1 MKCNK
6 AKQNKMRDACKGL
19 WFLTALGIPPR
30 RQPTSDWS
38 CLTQGCPTCPMGT
51 FCILYASP
59 RVHTYPMVSSI
70 HRVSTVSREGFD
82 SQLGSSHRKS
92 VESVDHG
99 ETTNFSF
106 STMFEKT
113 RKTLSTWPGIL
124 HHPEKAHNTKY
135 SATRQKA
142 RVRQVSYW
150 KSEIASKS
158 LAGAM
163 EGISLL
169 KALYNKDW
177 RK

>member
-1 MKCNK
+1 M
-6 AKQNKMRDACKGL
+6 
-19 WFLTALGIPPR
+19 
-30 RQPTSDWS
+30 
-38 CLTQGCPTCPMGT
+38 
-51 FCILYASP
+51 
-59 RVHTYPMVSSI
+59 
-70 HRVSTVSREGFD
+70 
-82 SQLGSSHRKS
+82 
-92 VESVDHG
+92 DHG

-113 RKTLSTWPGIL
+113 RKTVSTWPGIL
-124 HHPEKAHNTKY
+124 HHPEKAHNIKY

-142 RVRQVSYW
+142 RVSQASYW

-169 KALYNKDW
+169 KALYNKYW